1 MHDLRLLRALKES
14 GHKWNPS
21 VKRHRRGTALKVDI
35 FVASRAAREDQDE
48 SAVPQNVDG
57 SLIELGDG
65 SARSIGMEPP
75 CSKTHRDSVGPKSS
89 CFDR

>member
-57 SLIELGDG
+57 SLDRTWRRV
-65 SARSIGMEPP
+65 SAVNRNGTAVLQDPS
-75 CSKTHRDSVGPKSS
+75 
-89 CFDR
+89 